1 MYDMVVLVEDHNL
14 VPRPL
19 LVESLDRGDCDAE
32 VNNTKQLSCLLAE
45 KFVRFD
51 NYNPLSLGAVV
62 LSNQTLDPSLARA
75 CWRHNDCELLVIR
88 HSYSCD
94 CSLEFTVAVFL
105 HLVAY
110 LPRKCVHVC
119 KLNFDH

>member
-19 LVESLDRGDCDAE
+19 LVESLDRGDSDAE
-32 VNNTKQLSCLLAE
+32 VNHSKQLPCLLEE

-51 NYNPLSLGAVV
+51 NYNPLSLVAVV
-62 LSNQTLDPSLARA
+62 LSNQTLDSSLARA

-88 HSYSCD
+88 QSYSCD

-105 HLVAY
+105 HLVAD
-110 LPRKCVHVC
+110 LPR
-119 KLNFDH
+119 